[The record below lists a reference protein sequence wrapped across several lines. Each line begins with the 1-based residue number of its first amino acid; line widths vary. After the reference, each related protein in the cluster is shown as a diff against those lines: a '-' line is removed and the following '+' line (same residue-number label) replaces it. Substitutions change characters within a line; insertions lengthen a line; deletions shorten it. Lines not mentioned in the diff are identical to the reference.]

1 MRATLILSIL
11 SSLLLTACAAGL
23 GSKDYAR
30 GQARSVQR
38 VQMGVVEHVRV
49 IKLEGTKTGIGSVAG
64 AAVGGVAGSGIGS
77 GKGKAVASIL
87 GAVAGG
93 VAGAAAEEGL
103 TRQKGLEITVLLD
116 NGRMLAITQAADEE
130 FKVGDR
136 VRVLTGRGVTRVTH

>member
-1 MRATLILSIL
+1 MRTTLILIIL
-11 SSLLLTACAAGL
+11 SSFLLTACAAGL

-30 GQARSVQR
+30 GQARGVQR
-38 VQMGVVEHVRV
+38 VQMGVVEHIRVVR
-49 IKLEGTKTGIGSVAG
+49 IEGTKTGIGSVAG
-64 AAVGGVAGSGIGS
+64 AAVGSVAGSEIGH
-77 GKGKAVASIL
+77 GKGRTVGSIL